1 MQPTWCR
8 YHVELNLPEDRVV
21 VGGHPPSRHPLP
33 ALDQQLLLLPAQDAD
48 PDGFVRPQR
57 DFAATSSATSHVA
70 IVAEVADAVREL
82 GLQADLTCCFQLD
95 AGLLLSLGLGL
106 DLLLEADHLVLLR
119 LQELDLSALLRLT

>member
-1 MQPTWCR
+1 M
-8 YHVELNLPEDRVV
+8 
-21 VGGHPPSRHPLP
+21 
-33 ALDQQLLLLPAQDAD
+33 
-48 PDGFVRPQR
+48 
-57 DFAATSSATSHVA
+57 
-70 IVAEVADAVREL
+70 ADAVREL